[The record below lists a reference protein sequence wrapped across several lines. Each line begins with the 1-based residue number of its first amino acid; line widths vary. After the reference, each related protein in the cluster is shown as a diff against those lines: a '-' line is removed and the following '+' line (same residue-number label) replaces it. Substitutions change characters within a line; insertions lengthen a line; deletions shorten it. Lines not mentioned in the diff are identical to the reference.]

1 MGRTTRKAAIALL
14 AVGALLVGAC
24 GDGDDTSGEAN
35 GDPSE
40 EATDGATDGAGDS
53 GDDAGQA
60 AGGGGGSVTLEG
72 ETVSFDRSRCF
83 LEEQESAGQTIEL
96 TGQGFGTNADGEQV
110 SIDVTRFAEDSALPG
125 DAVDVTVGD
134 PASPDSTSFG
144 TIADIGTVE
153 LDGSTLRAEGI
164 ELQTDDLATVTAS
177 FEIAC

>member
-24 GDGDDTSGEAN
+24 GDDGDDTGAETN
-35 GDPSE
+35 GDASE
-40 EATDGATDGAGDS
+40 EATDGAGDS
-53 GDDAGQA
+53 GDDAGRA
-60 AGGGGGSVTLEG
+60 AGGGGGSLTLDG
-72 ETVSFDRSRCF
+72 ETISFDRSRCF

-125 DAVDVTVGD
+125 DAIDVTVGD

-153 LDGSTLRAEGI
+153 LDGSTLRAEGV
-164 ELQTDDLATVTAS
+164 ELQTDDLTTVAAS
-177 FEIAC
+177 FEVVC

>member
-1 MGRTTRKAAIALL
+1 MGRITRKAAIALL

-24 GDGDDTSGEAN
+24 GDDGGDASEEAN
-35 GDPSE
+35 GDASE
-40 EATDGATDGAGDS
+40 EATDGLVD

-60 AGGGGGSVTLEG
+60 ASGGGGSLTLDG
-72 ETVSFDRSRCF
+72 ETISFDGSRCF

-125 DAVDVTVGD
+125 DSIDVTVGD

-144 TIADIGTVE
+144 TIAEVGTVE
-153 LDGSTLRAEGI
+153 LDGSTLRAEGV
-164 ELQTDDLATVTAS
+164 ELQTDDLTTVAAS
-177 FEIAC
+177 FEVVC